1 MEMKNGME
9 IYREYLQIAKK
20 DMQAQKKSYEAEVE
34 YIKNSTAKYHGRCV
48 RTCYLPK
55 VFTRQETERF
65 REIIKTLYGIFDKV
79 MEEYMKS
86 AEYRC
91 LFGFSPELEELIL
104 RKPLYPCKIPM
115 ARIDLFYQEDTGDFK
130 FCEFNT
136 DGASAMNEDRELNI
150 AIQKT
155 DAYRSMAEKYSC
167 SSFELFDSW
176 AETVGKIYEQY
187 EKKKED
193 PYIAIVDF
201 MEYATVN
208 EFIEFKKA
216 FERAGYRVE
225 ICEIQD
231 LAYEDGKLLSPEGNP
246 IDIVYRRAVTADIIR
261 HMDKVQPFLQA
272 VRDENVCLIGDFRTQ
287 IVHNKILYQILYHD
301 MTKKLLTEREREFVD
316 AHIPKTYHIGDD
328 SDFKKKLIQNK
339 NRWILKPEDSY
350 GSQGV
355 YAGVE
360 YDQKEWEKIVRT
372 LNYEHYIIQEFYMP
386 YRQENI
392 EIIDGEMKVGTY
404 FHLTG
409 LFVYGGEMQGIY
421 SRVSRSEIISTQYS
435 EMSLPT
441 VIFEI

>member
-1 MEMKNGME
+1 MKNSVE
-9 IYREYLQIAKK
+9 IYQEYLQTAKK
-20 DMQAQKKSYEAEVE
+20 NMQAQKKSYEAEVE

-55 VFTRQETERF
+55 VFTRQETGKFE
-65 REIIKTLYGIFDKV
+65 EIIKILYGIFDKV
-79 MEEYMKS
+79 IEEYMENP
-86 AEYRC
+86 EYRR
-91 LFGFSPELEELIL
+91 LFGFASELEELIL

-155 DAYRSMAEKYSC
+155 DAYRSMAGKYSC
-167 SSFELFDSW
+167 KSFELFDSW
-176 AETVGKIYEQY
+176 VETVGKIYAQY
-187 EKKKED
+187 QKRKD
-193 PYIAIVDF
+193 NPYIAIVDF

-216 FERAGYRVE
+216 FERAGYRAE

-231 LAYEDGKLLSPEGNP
+231 LTYKDGKLFSLEGKP
-246 IDIVYRRAVTADIIR
+246 IDIVYRRAVTADIIS

-301 MTKKLLTEREREFVD
+301 MTKKLLTEKELEFVD
-316 AHIPKTYHIGDD
+316 AHIPKTYHIQDD
-328 SDFKKKLIQNK
+328 PDLKRKLIQNK
-339 NRWILKPEDSY
+339 NGWIVKPEDSY
-350 GSQGV
+350 GSKGV

-360 YDQKEWEKIVRT
+360 YGQKEWEEIVGK

-392 EIIDGEMKVGTY
+392 EIIDGEMRTGTY

-409 LFVYGGEMQGIY
+409 LFVYGGEMKGIY

-441 VIFEI
+441 VVLGE